1 MSSKVKEREEK
12 TRMNIGIIGFGRF
25 GKLLAT
31 ILVDDFPVLVYD
43 NSKTD
48 EDIMIEARSSE
59 VKVTPAPVS
68 EVASCKNVFLCV
80 PILKFEEA
88 LQEYKQHFSKG
99 ATIIDVLSVKEHPL
113 KLMTEV
119 QKDCDIEI
127 LLTHPM
133 FGPDAVA
140 EDGLKDQPIVIC
152 PEKTSKSTVS
162 LWCEYFKRKG
172 LRVVEMSC
180 EEHDKIIARSLCL
193 THLLGRAVDRIGIS
207 ASNIDTKD
215 FKNLLK
221 MREHACNDSLE
232 LYKGLQQKNQFAEE
246 MRIEM
251 MEALRGEIENSL
263 EDD

>member
-1 MSSKVKEREEK
+1 
-12 TRMNIGIIGFGRF
+12 MNIGIIGFGRF

-31 ILVDDFPVLVYD
+31 ILVDDFSVLVYD
-43 NSKTD
+43 NSKTV
-48 EDIMIEARSSE
+48 EDIMIEAIFSG
-59 VKVTPAPVS
+59 VKVTPASVS
-68 EVASCKNVFLCV
+68 EVASCMNVFLCV

-113 KLMTEV
+113 KLMAEV

-152 PEKTSKSTVS
+152 PEKTSKSIVS

-172 LRVVEMSC
+172 LKVVEMSC

-193 THLLGRAVDRIGIS
+193 TQLLGRAVDRIGIP

-221 MREHACNDSLE
+221 IREHACKDSSE
-232 LYKGLQQKNQFAEE
+232 LNKGLQQKNLFAKE
-246 MRIEM
+246 MRIEL
-251 MEALRGEIENSL
+251 MEALRKEIEKSL
-263 EDD
+263 DG

>member
-1 MSSKVKEREEK
+1 MKEIEEK

-31 ILVDDFPVLVYD
+31 ILLDDFSVLVYD

-48 EDIMIEARSSE
+48 EDIMIEAIFSGIS
-59 VKVTPAPVS
+59 VNPAPVS

-88 LQEYKQHFSKG
+88 LQEYKHYFSKG

-140 EDGLKDQPIVIC
+140 EDDLKDQPIVIC
-152 PEKTSKSTVS
+152 PEKTSKSIVS

-180 EEHDKIIARSLCL
+180 EEHDILIARSLCL
-193 THLLGRAVDRIGIS
+193 THLLGRVVDRIGIS

-215 FKNLLK
+215 FENLLK
-221 MREHACNDSLE
+221 IREHVCKNSLG
-232 LYKGLQQKNQFAEE
+232 LYRGLHQKNQFAEK
-246 MRIEM
+246 MRTEM
-251 MEALRGEIENSL
+251 MEALGKEIENSL
-263 EDD
+263 L

>member
-1 MSSKVKEREEK
+1 
-12 TRMNIGIIGFGRF
+12 MNIGIIGFGRF

-31 ILVDDFPVLVYD
+31 ILVDDFSVLVCD
-43 NSKTD
+43 NRKTD
-48 EDIMIEARSSE
+48 EDIMIEATDRG
-59 VKVTPAPVS
+59 VKLTPAPVS
-68 EVASCKNVFLCV
+68 EVASCKNVFFCV
-80 PILKFEEA
+80 PILEFEEA
-88 LQEYKQHFSKG
+88 LQEYKQYFSKS
-99 ATIIDVLSVKEHPL
+99 ATIIDVLSVKEYPL

-127 LLTHPM
+127 LLTHPV

-140 EDGLKDQPIVIC
+140 EDGIKDQPIVIC
-152 PEKTSKSTVS
+152 PEKTSKSIIS

-180 EEHDKIIARSLCL
+180 EEHDRIIARSLGL

-221 MREHACNDSLE
+221 IREHACKDSLE
-232 LYKGLQQKNQFAEE
+232 LYKGLQQKNQFAEK

-251 MEALRGEIENSL
+251 MEALRKEIEN
-263 EDD
+263 